1 MHAIHGSIES
11 ARLGSYVMKLAGPG
25 ASECKLTPSR
35 LERDAERA
43 LTSGCE
49 DTVMRLSMAAQ
60 TLEKLRAKQE
70 WIP

>member
-1 MHAIHGSIES
+1 
-11 ARLGSYVMKLAGPG
+11 MKLAGPG